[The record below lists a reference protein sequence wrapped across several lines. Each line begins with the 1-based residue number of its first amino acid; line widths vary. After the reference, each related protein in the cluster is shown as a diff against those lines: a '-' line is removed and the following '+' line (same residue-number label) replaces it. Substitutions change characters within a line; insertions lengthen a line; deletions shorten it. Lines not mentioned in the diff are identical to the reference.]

1 MHPIYHLL
9 NILNERGE
17 LTEAQK
23 ALVDEMPYEE
33 LYEITSDPYETK
45 NLAKSPNYLDV
56 LDGMRYELD
65 FWIDITSDLGLC
77 EDNYEINNMLE
88 DGFSS
93 DRYSAILGNLMDN
106 GFLNK
111 KDVDD
116 LLEEF
121 ITLQKISFD
130 GITDEKTKIV
140 SEALIDNYN
149 RQKFK

>member
-1 MHPIYHLL
+1 
-9 NILNERGE
+9 
-17 LTEAQK
+17 
-23 ALVDEMPYEE
+23 
-33 LYEITSDPYETK
+33 
-45 NLAKSPNYLDV
+45 
-56 LDGMRYELD
+56 
-65 FWIDITSDLGLC
+65 
-77 EDNYEINNMLE
+77 MLE